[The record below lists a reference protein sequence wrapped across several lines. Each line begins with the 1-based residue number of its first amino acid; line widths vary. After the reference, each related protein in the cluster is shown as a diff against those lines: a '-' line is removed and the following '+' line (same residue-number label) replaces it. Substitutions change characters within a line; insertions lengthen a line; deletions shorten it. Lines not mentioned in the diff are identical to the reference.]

1 MFQLSSII
9 HRANPKCSGFKQRFL
24 IFYDLRVVWA
34 QWWFCSLRYWLRS
47 CMRLWSDWSSS
58 ESGIPKITS
67 FPWLAIGANWLA
79 CLRSP
84 LCDISSIIRL
94 DRLSYRMVVGFQEEA
109 FQKDKLQHASKC
121 LSSSAYITFDV
132 ISSARASFRAKPKVE
147 VERDSVW
154 EVGLL
159 GSASTDDIVIL
170 ASAFIQKCI
179 ELFPFLWYISTL
191 LNNDKLGHPVC
202 IDSRV
207 DWTSSVAF
215 LVWVEHC
222 VGNCGKGRAR

>member
-1 MFQLSSII
+1 
-9 HRANPKCSGFKQRFL
+9 
-24 IFYDLRVVWA
+24 
-34 QWWFCSLRYWLRS
+34 
-47 CMRLWSDWSSS
+47 
-58 ESGIPKITS
+58 
-67 FPWLAIGANWLA
+67 
-79 CLRSP
+79 
-84 LCDISSIIRL
+84 
-94 DRLSYRMVVGFQEEA
+94 MVVGFQEEA

-215 LVWVEHC
+215 LV
-222 VGNCGKGRAR
+222 